1 MKDRQDDGRK
11 DGACD
16 RRRAGPAGGP
26 EDARYENGDAAFE
39 ERTRR
44 AFDDSVD
51 ALDAATLSRLNRA
64 RQAALAGRAGRIRDG
79 LAAGWRPV
87 ATAAA
92 VAVLAVAL
100 WLGQAPEAPA
110 PGPEAVVAVAPEE
123 AEDLEIVLQD
133 DHLDMLAELEF
144 YDWVGS
150 EEALRTEPAGS
161 GNIG

>member
-11 DGACD
+11 DGLYE
-16 RRRAGPAGGP
+16 RRRAGPASRP
-26 EDARYENGDAAFE
+26 EDARHEDGDAAFE
-39 ERTRR
+39 DRTRR
-44 AFDDSVD
+44 VFDDSVD

-64 RQAALAGRAGRIRDG
+64 RQAALAGRERDG
-79 LAAGWRPV
+79 IAAGWRPV

-150 EEALRTEPAGS
+150 EEALHTEPAGS

>member
-1 MKDRQDDGRK
+1 MKDRQDHSR
-11 DGACD
+11 
-16 RRRAGPAGGP
+16 
-26 EDARYENGDAAFE
+26 GDDAFE
-39 ERTRR
+39 ERARR
-44 AFDDSVD
+44 VFDDSVD

-64 RQAALAGRAGRIRDG
+64 RRTALDGRSRDG

-92 VAVLAVAL
+92 LAVLAVAL

-110 PGPEAVVAVAPEE
+110 PVPESVVAVAPEE

-144 YDWVGS
+144 YDWVGT

>member
-1 MKDRQDDGRK
+1 MKHGRHDDGGHDHGHGDGYEGG
-11 DGACD
+11 DGAL
-16 RRRAGPAGGP
+16 
-26 EDARYENGDAAFE
+26 E

-44 AFDDSVD
+44 AFDDSVE

-64 RQAALAGRAGRIRDG
+64 RQAALAGAGGGRV
-79 LAAGWRPV
+79 ASGWRPV

-100 WLGQAPEAPA
+100 WLGQTPQEPLAER
-110 PGPEAVVAVAPEE
+110 ETVVAVAPEE

-133 DHLDMLAELEF
+133 ENLDMLAELEF
-144 YDWVGS
+144 YDWVDS
-150 EEALRTEPAGS
+150 EEGFRGEPVGS